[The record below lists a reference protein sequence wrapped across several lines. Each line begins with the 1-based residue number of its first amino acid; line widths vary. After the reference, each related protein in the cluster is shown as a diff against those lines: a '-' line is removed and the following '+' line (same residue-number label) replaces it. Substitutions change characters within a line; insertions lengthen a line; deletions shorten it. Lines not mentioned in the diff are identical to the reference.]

1 MGVLEVL
8 RFGLSRAALEL
19 ADRAVTNPLF
29 SWTWSGAS
37 DLGFS
42 ARLDDFRPT
51 DSQTVIEMMDGKYLL
66 AGRLVDTG
74 GVSPFALDA
83 ESAHWLSDLHSF
95 GWLRHFNTLRD
106 KGQRRFARTLVL
118 DWIGRYGD
126 FDRDTWDVFVTG
138 RRVLNWLKVY
148 GLLTEDATPDE
159 VRRIARSL
167 ASQIQALR
175 VRVPLTVDPVAR
187 LMAEIALVGA
197 ALSMQEEAR
206 DLTGL
211 AQQLDA
217 RVAQQFD
224 ADGMHLSRSPLVQ
237 IQVLS
242 ELIPVNQLLG
252 IRRPDLAGTLARRIE
267 AMHRAFECL
276 VLGTREPVYMNGCGQ
291 MPVDLVLAIAAQSGA
306 RAVRSGLSGGYGVLI
321 EGEGKLVA
329 DSGTVPPL
337 EFAAHAHAGAL
348 SFEFSCGGTLIAGS
362 CGPAPSQ
369 LPESRNLFRHSSAHS
384 APTIDDL
391 SSAEIG
397 GQGLLRDRIWPRGS
411 APELVLI
418 AEENALEM
426 RSPAYRQRYGL
437 DIVRRLTL
445 MGGGHTLVG
454 QDRFVASAR
463 QQTRQGE
470 FSIRFHLAPG
480 VALQRMPGEE
490 IIRMIHRNGE
500 SWSFLWEGAQADI
513 EDSVRH
519 SAHFGLVRTQQI
531 VLTGAARPDI
541 EIAWVFTRQ

>member
-19 ADRAVTNPLF
+19 AARAVTNPLF

-37 DLGFS
+37 EHGFS

-66 AGRLVDTG
+66 NGRLVDTG
-74 GVSPFALDA
+74 GVSPFALEN
-83 ESAHWLSDLHSF
+83 ESREWLGDLHSF
-95 GWLRHFNTLRD
+95 GWLRHFNALRD

-126 FDRDTWDVFVTG
+126 FDREAWDVFVTG
-138 RRVLNWLKVY
+138 RRVLNWLKAY
-148 GLLTEDATPDE
+148 GLLTEEATPE
-159 VRRIARSL
+159 EIRRIARAL
-167 ASQIQALR
+167 ASQIQALK
-175 VRVPLTVDPVAR
+175 VRVPLTFDPVAR
-187 LMAEIALVGA
+187 LVAEIALVGA

-206 DLTGL
+206 DLPEL
-211 AQQLDA
+211 VQRLEAQVA
-217 RVAQQFD
+217 RQFD
-224 ADGMHLSRSPLVQ
+224 ADGLHLSRSPLVQ
-237 IQVLS
+237 VQVLS
-242 ELIPVNQLLG
+242 EVIPVNQLLG
-252 IRRPDLAGTLARRIE
+252 IRRPDLAGALGRRLE
-267 AMHRAFECL
+267 AMHRALERL

-291 MPVDLVLAIAAQSGA
+291 MPVDLVLAIAAQSGM
-306 RAVRSGLSGGYGVLI
+306 RAGASGLSGGYGVLVD
-321 EGEGKLVA
+321 GTGKLVA
-329 DSGTVPPL
+329 DSGLVPPL

-348 SFEFSCGGTLIAGS
+348 SFEFSSGGTLVAGS

-369 LPESRNLFRHSSAHS
+369 LPESKNLFRHSSAHS

-397 GQGLLRDRIWPRGS
+397 GPGLLGDRLRPRGP
-411 APELVLI
+411 APEIVLV

-426 RSPAYRQRYGL
+426 RSPAHRQRYGL

-463 QQTRQGE
+463 QQARQGE

-480 VALQRMPGEE
+480 VAIQRTPGEE
-490 IIRMIHRNGE
+490 IIRMIHRSGE

-531 VLTGAARPDI
+531 VLTGAARPDV